1 MAYKKPSS
9 SEALKQPR
17 ENHNL
22 AEKRY
27 RSRLKNHFESLL
39 AILPM
44 PPSKNGNNHDS
55 CDHCFSRAEV
65 LALARERIVSLEEGF
80 EAMAKERDQLLRNIA
95 LMYEFSNQE

>member
-1 MAYKKPSS
+1 
-9 SEALKQPR
+9 
-17 ENHNL
+17 
-22 AEKRY
+22 
-27 RSRLKNHFESLL
+27 
-39 AILPM
+39 M

-55 CDHCFSRAEV
+55 CDHCFSRAKV